1 MSNTFNSDRPMD
13 AKKRS
18 FVFLLSICQRRR
30 DNRWTTKSRQINF
43 RETTDR
49 LQDTMNIQINMVTFP
64 FNESGNTLVIETK
77 ILPPEA
83 GKSEQAKKS

>member
-1 MSNTFNSDRPMD
+1 
-13 AKKRS
+13 
-18 FVFLLSICQRRR
+18 
-30 DNRWTTKSRQINF
+30 
-43 RETTDR
+43 
-49 LQDTMNIQINMVTFP
+49 MNIQINMVTFP